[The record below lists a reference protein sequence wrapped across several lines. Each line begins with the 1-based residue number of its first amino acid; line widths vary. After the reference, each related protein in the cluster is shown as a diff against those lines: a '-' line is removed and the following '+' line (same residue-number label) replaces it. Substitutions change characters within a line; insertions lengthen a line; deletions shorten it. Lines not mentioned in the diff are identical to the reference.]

1 MCDALGIW
9 CIIVISEANPEK
21 KIKYRHAW
29 NIVKIGKTY
38 YHLDATFDLSLS
50 KTLTRHDYFNLS
62 DDAIFR
68 DHEPIMT
75 EHVPCTDGSHFYYLE
90 KKLSFTKQEE
100 VKKRATQ
107 AVSYT
112 HLDVYKRQAE
122 SRVEKSSASSD
133 ARVSFVPI
141 ILL

>member
-1 MCDALGIW
+1 MGVCEGIAKSVKVLCDALGIW

-75 EHVPCTDGSHFYYLE
+75 DHVPCTDGSHLLLRKETF
-90 KKLSFTKQEE
+90 FTKQEE
-100 VKKRATQ
+100 VKKRAAQ
-107 AVSYT
+107 AA
-112 HLDVYKRQAE
+112 KRK
-122 SRVEKSSASSD
+122 SHFYFIGVEA
-133 ARVSFVPI
+133 I
-141 ILL
+141 